1 MAMAVVLVLLVIGS
15 LIFHFASP
23 WWFTPIASNWTT
35 MDDTV
40 VLTFWVTGIVFVAV
54 NLFLA
59 WVVWRYRHRDKQVAT
74 YDPENKKLEWWL
86 TAVTSVGVAAML
98 APGLFVWGKFVNVPK
113 DAAIVEAIGQQWHWS
128 FRFPGAD
135 GELGHSDARSSTPD
149 NPFGLDPDDPKGRDD
164 VLVASPELH
173 LPVDQPVKV
182 LLRSKDVLHNFTVTQ
197 FRVKMDLVP
206 GMITHLWLTPTV
218 PGSYEIL
225 CEELCGVGHF
235 AMRGRVVVTKR
246 DEFDTWLAAM
256 PTYSQTQAL
265 AKADPGAGA
274 GAVRRLH
281 RLPRRVGRGQSGA
294 ERAAARGAGGLVHRR
309 QLHTSGTACAA
320 RTRATP
326 TARRCAHSRRCFRT
340 TWRSAT
346 SRPTSSRCRAAR
358 IRPASTATWIAAG
371 ACTRPAPPAMA
382 ARARASGRSTRR
394 GSPTCRTG
402 IWSGSSRISS
412 TASAEPTAR
421 TTTAGRWRRWP
432 DSLKDERSIN
442 DVVAYINTLESEDE
456 LMAYVAIA
464 DRDAPIHDP
473 HTFIEK
479 YIWSQ
484 DHKVIAIQYA
494 IVAIFVGLVAL
505 VLSGLMRLQLGFP
518 EHVPLRRPEPLL
530 PVHHHARDD
539 HGDLPADGALP
550 RRIRQLPDPA
560 HGAARGTWCS
570 RT

>member
-40 VLTFWVTGIVFVAV
+40 VLTFWVTGIVFVTV

-59 WVVWRYRHRDKQVAT
+59 WVVWRYRHHDKQVAT

-113 DAAIVEAIGQQWHWS
+113 DAAIVEAVGQQWHWS

-135 GELGHSDARSSTPD
+135 NELGHSDASLVTPE

-246 DEFDTWLAAM
+246 DEFNTWLAAM

-274 GAVRRLH
+274 GQYAVCSACHGASGEGNPALNA
-281 RLPRRVGRGQSGA
+281 PRIGGQ
-294 ERAAARGAGGLVHRR
+294 AAWYIGR
-309 QLHTSGTACAA
+309 QLHHFRDGLRGAHEGDTYGAQMRAFASMLPDDVAIRNIAAYIESLPGSAHAASVDGNVDRGRRLYATCAA
-320 RTRATP
+320 
-326 TARRCAHSRRCFRT
+326 CHG
-340 TWRSAT
+340 
-346 SRPTSSRCRAAR
+346 
-358 IRPASTATWIAAG
+358 PAG
-371 ACTRPAPPAMA
+371 Q
-382 ARARASGRSTRR
+382 
-394 GSPTCRTG
+394 G
-402 IWSGSSRISS
+402 IWALNAPRLTDMSDWYLVRQLENFQHGVRG
-412 TASAEPTAR
+412 THRQDYYGWQMATMA
-421 TTTAGRWRRWP
+421 

-442 DVVAYINTLESEDE
+442 DVVAYINTL
-456 LMAYVAIA
+456 
-464 DRDAPIHDP
+464 DP
-473 HTFIEK
+473 
-479 YIWSQ
+479 
-484 DHKVIAIQYA
+484 
-494 IVAIFVGLVAL
+494 
-505 VLSGLMRLQLGFP
+505 
-518 EHVPLRRPEPLL
+518 
-530 PVHHHARDD
+530 
-539 HGDLPADGALP
+539 
-550 RRIRQLPDPA
+550 
-560 HGAARGTWCS
+560 
-570 RT
+570 RTN